1 MSRFGLRTRPGLV
14 TSTLLGN
21 RSGFAPTSLP
31 GLRLWLDADD
41 VSTITASGS
50 AVSKWTS
57 KDTNSREFVQAT
69 SADQP
74 TTGANTLNGKNV
86 VTFDRDFLVSDDASS
101 VWKFLHDGAKYTLF
115 AVVRFDTETLNRMAL
130 IHNTGDGGNIGFGVI
145 YDDRNVASRDH
156 VIQHLVNNTQ
166 SNRAVINTSG
176 NDFFVA
182 DQFALL
188 RLTGDPGNATAAN
201 RSALRRNAGAAQSN
215 NTQTGTPSDGDPS
228 SALSIGAANGG
239 NGEFM
244 KGRIAEI
251 LVYERDMSAQE
262 VEDVEDYLADKWGIT
277 LA

>member
-1 MSRFGLRTRPGLV
+1 MSLRLLTRYGLPRDITPPPPAF
-14 TSTLLGN
+14 SPDDI
-21 RSGFAPTSLP
+21 AD
-31 GLRLWLDADD
+31 LRLWLDAADA
-41 VSTITASGS
+41 STITASGG

-57 KDTNSREFVQAT
+57 KDANAREFVQAT
-69 SADQP
+69 GADQP
-74 TTGANTLNGKNV
+74 STGANTLNGKNV
-86 VTFDRDFLVSDDASS
+86 VTLNSDFLVSNDASS

-130 IHNTGDGGNIGFGVI
+130 IHNTGVASHIGFALS
-145 YDDRNVASRDH
+145 YDDRNTVSRDH
-156 VIQHLVNNTQ
+156 VVQHLVNNTQ
-166 SNRAVINTSG
+166 SNRAVINASG

-215 NTQTGTPSDGDPS
+215 NTQTGTPSDGDPN